1 MKKGARKARESLL
14 REAREISEAIHALG
28 ISAQVRRIYDRAQG
42 NGLDRFDADEI
53 DLMSEEQ
60 REAHSHQ
67 HGIEAVWTFLVDQKI
82 ISPDTKEEVI
92 DYAFAEVS

>member
-1 MKKGARKARESLL
+1 MLL
-14 REAREISEAIHALG
+14 EAREICEAIHALG

-53 DLMSEEQ
+53 DLMRSEEQ
-60 REAHSHQ
+60 RETHSHQ
-67 HGIEAVWTFLVDQKI
+67 HGIAAVWMFLVDQKI
-82 ISPDTKEEVI
+82 ISSDTKEEVI